1 MDSITYRDNKPSI
14 PKHTHNNRVR
24 INITENNVEM
34 EANSGASEPNSNAT
48 IITINVKFGGVSI
61 PISISPHLTINGFK
75 SLLLPSTNVL
85 PRGQKLIFK
94 GKVLEDPM
102 TLKTYK
108 LTNDATDGP
117 VWKKAQVVPKSRK
130 DDSGSN
136 NDMKKIPVK
145 NRMERWKAT
154 GVVALSECNLEVIP
168 DEVWV
173 CGSSARV
180 LDCNNNSITDVP
192 DEIARLTGLDKLF
205 INANEIV
212 DKSIRWEGLT
222 TLKYLTVLSLNHN
235 NLTTLSSTLGSLTS
249 LRELHVSN
257 NKLSGLPNEIRHLTQ
272 LEVLRANNNRYYLN
286 LQDIKEFVQSCLICQ
301 QAKHDTALPSGL
313 LEPLPIPDQ
322 IWEDALYLGN
332 TRMKSLPSKLFKTC
346 LQLSTLDLHNTKITI
361 DLLRRFEGW
370 DNFDEC
376 QRSKHQKQ
384 IDFRVGVSRDF
395 DEGVDKN

>member
-1 MDSITYRDNKPSI
+1 
-14 PKHTHNNRVR
+14 
-24 INITENNVEM
+24 M

-94 GKVLEDPM
+94 
-102 TLKTYK
+102 
-108 LTNDATDGP
+108 DATDGP

-272 LEVLRANNNRYYLN
+272 LEVLRANNNRLFSKKN
-286 LQDIKEFVQSCLICQ
+286 K
-301 QAKHDTALPSGL
+301 
-313 LEPLPIPDQ
+313 
-322 IWEDALYLGN
+322 ALYLGN

>member
-1 MDSITYRDNKPSI
+1 
-14 PKHTHNNRVR
+14 
-24 INITENNVEM
+24 M

-94 GKVLEDPM
+94 GMLYDFIII
-102 TLKTYK
+102 YSYG
-108 LTNDATDGP
+108 DGP

-192 DEIARLTGLDKLF
+192 DEIARLTGLD
-205 INANEIV
+205 
-212 DKSIRWEGLT
+212 
-222 TLKYLTVLSLNHN
+222 
-235 NLTTLSSTLGSLTS
+235 
-249 LRELHVSN
+249 VS
-257 NKLSGLPNEIRHLTQ
+257 
-272 LEVLRANNNRYYLN
+272 
-286 LQDIKEFVQSCLICQ
+286 
-301 QAKHDTALPSGL
+301 
-313 LEPLPIPDQ
+313 
-322 IWEDALYLGN
+322 
-332 TRMKSLPSKLFKTC
+332 
-346 LQLSTLDLHNTKITI
+346 
-361 DLLRRFEGW
+361 
-370 DNFDEC
+370 
-376 QRSKHQKQ
+376 
-384 IDFRVGVSRDF
+384 
-395 DEGVDKN
+395 

>member
-1 MDSITYRDNKPSI
+1 
-14 PKHTHNNRVR
+14 
-24 INITENNVEM
+24 M

-94 GKVLEDPM
+94 GF
-102 TLKTYK
+102 TFFSFSFS
-108 LTNDATDGP
+108 DGP

-154 GVVALSECNLEVIP
+154 GVVALSECNLEVIR

-192 DEIARLTGLDKLF
+192 DEIARLTGLD
-205 INANEIV
+205 
-212 DKSIRWEGLT
+212 
-222 TLKYLTVLSLNHN
+222 
-235 NLTTLSSTLGSLTS
+235 
-249 LRELHVSN
+249 VS
-257 NKLSGLPNEIRHLTQ
+257 
-272 LEVLRANNNRYYLN
+272 
-286 LQDIKEFVQSCLICQ
+286 
-301 QAKHDTALPSGL
+301 
-313 LEPLPIPDQ
+313 
-322 IWEDALYLGN
+322 
-332 TRMKSLPSKLFKTC
+332 
-346 LQLSTLDLHNTKITI
+346 
-361 DLLRRFEGW
+361 
-370 DNFDEC
+370 
-376 QRSKHQKQ
+376 
-384 IDFRVGVSRDF
+384 
-395 DEGVDKN
+395 

>member
-1 MDSITYRDNKPSI
+1 
-14 PKHTHNNRVR
+14 
-24 INITENNVEM
+24 M

-94 GKVLEDPM
+94 GF
-102 TLKTYK
+102 TFFSFSFS
-108 LTNDATDGP
+108 DGP

-192 DEIARLTGLDKLF
+192 DEIARLTGLD
-205 INANEIV
+205 
-212 DKSIRWEGLT
+212 
-222 TLKYLTVLSLNHN
+222 
-235 NLTTLSSTLGSLTS
+235 
-249 LRELHVSN
+249 VS
-257 NKLSGLPNEIRHLTQ
+257 
-272 LEVLRANNNRYYLN
+272 
-286 LQDIKEFVQSCLICQ
+286 
-301 QAKHDTALPSGL
+301 
-313 LEPLPIPDQ
+313 
-322 IWEDALYLGN
+322 
-332 TRMKSLPSKLFKTC
+332 
-346 LQLSTLDLHNTKITI
+346 
-361 DLLRRFEGW
+361 
-370 DNFDEC
+370 
-376 QRSKHQKQ
+376 
-384 IDFRVGVSRDF
+384 
-395 DEGVDKN
+395 